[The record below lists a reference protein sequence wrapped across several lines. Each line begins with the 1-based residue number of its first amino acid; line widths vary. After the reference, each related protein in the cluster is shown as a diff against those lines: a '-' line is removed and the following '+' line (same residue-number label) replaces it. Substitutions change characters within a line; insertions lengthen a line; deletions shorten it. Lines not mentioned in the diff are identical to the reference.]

1 MKIVAPSSNYQC
13 AQNPLKERRGTAMR
27 RTDVSS
33 WKSLC
38 PHNIVE
44 EFKIGGREAA
54 ANEDCKR
61 PEGMSSIEKVCQ
73 DKEGDPEEAVL
84 RARLPAVPS
93 RTWGS
98 RKIRGISSERQSECA
113 LFLSCEYM
121 ASFALTVPWL
131 LPYSLLFSDFESSF
145 RSVIVF
151 ICIS

>member
-1 MKIVAPSSNYQC
+1 MLLEPLLQLLPPGDCCGHTGREHPFGQEIWDRAAVKIVAPSCNYQC
-13 AQNPLKERRGTAMR
+13 AQNPLKDRRGTAMR

-84 RARLPAVPS
+84 RARLPAMPS

-113 LFLSCEYM
+113 LFLSY
-121 ASFALTVPWL
+121 TV
-131 LPYSLLFSDFESSF
+131 
-145 RSVIVF
+145 
-151 ICIS
+151 